1 MKNDSSSDALF
12 AFLHACRERDDRA
25 TLANLRCALRKN
37 LKHRA
42 WPLLA
47 RFGGIEDELKEYDH
61 GAKVVQTIAG
71 LFATYPTK
79 SDYDFGIACNRLMS
93 DEERKDMY
101 DREAFKKVGPVAR
114 RFQHLLASEK
124 EEICE
129 RVVRMVL
136 RMKAQEISINYYEL
150 FNGLMDW
157 ENRGDKIKNRWAGSF
172 WNVPE
177 LEEVAL

>member
-1 MKNDSSSDALF
+1 MNDSKRDAF
-12 AFLHACRERDDRA
+12 FIFLHSCAERDDRA
-25 TLANLRCALRKN
+25 TLANLRCVLRKN

-61 GAKVVQTIAG
+61 AAKVVQTIAG

-79 SDYDFGIACNRLMS
+79 SDHDFGISCKKLLS
-93 DEERKDMY
+93 DEERNDMY

-114 RFQHLLASEK
+114 RFQHLLSSEK
-124 EEICE
+124 EEICD

-136 RMKAQEISINYYEL
+136 RLKAQEIQINYYEL
-150 FNGLMDW
+150 FNGLTYW
-157 ENRGDKIKNRWAGSF
+157 GDKIKNRWAGSF
-172 WNVPE
+172 WDVKQ
-177 LEEVAL
+177 LEEAAL